1 MGFSGDNLAEI
12 RRMTYLPKMDERDE
26 EHGFTAVLFVFCRSN
41 AVHFSQA
48 EDVSAEREGIMRN
61 WKSWIKAAGIR
72 AIKTVA
78 QTAVAMLPASAMIT
92 EVGWEAVIGTAALA
106 GVASLL
112 TSLAGIPEE
121 GMGEAD

>member
-1 MGFSGDNLAEI
+1 
-12 RRMTYLPKMDERDE
+12 
-26 EHGFTAVLFVFCRSN
+26 
-41 AVHFSQA
+41 
-48 EDVSAEREGIMRN
+48 MRN

-72 AIKTVA
+72 ALKTVA

-121 GMGEAD
+121 DIADQGEKH